1 MALRAGRSAAR
12 EFARRRPAVCGFA
25 ARYGLSAA
33 TFSAGGDTRVARAAR
48 AARSLVLDVA
58 GSLAAAGG
66 TDPGPGPS
74 RYAALRRAAGVR
86 TADAVAEFAAAVS
99 PAVAPEKTAAA
110 AGAFAAACN
119 ELIDAYDDVVFSA
132 ASEPRPAFLDTFRDH
147 CGGLVSVAVGAAI
160 GAARTLNP
168 AAAAREL
175 AAAVAFGWQDE
186 VRDAQGKWSRAGGG
200 SAGNEKSA
208 EREKSARPVDAPPE
222 RIRSLI
228 EAKPDPANL
237 PARDQLPDLP
247 PPPAAGSHPVAI
259 REWAHKVSNHPYVK
273 EAERLVQAARDA
285 GATTGNLHWDPDAA
299 GGKGDFT
306 DARKKVHAEIAGHV
320 LNPAAAARPGERP
333 QVSFVLGPPGS
344 GKTSMGRPAARAA
357 MGLPQDR
364 TTTLDPDEVKMS
376 LPEYRGWNAALVHD
390 ESAEVFDRLLEK
402 AVADRHHV
410 VFDTTGRSEEFM
422 KGMLDK
428 FAKAGYDAH
437 LVHTHLSGE
446 ESARRAV
453 GRFVGQAFKD
463 SPDPEKRGRY
473 VPVGFIAEHID
484 GHPQRVYDKLREDPR
499 VKSWVSYDANDL
511 ASGKIISSGTRTSA
525 DQTDEKDAKSA
536 A

>member
-1 MALRAGRSAAR
+1 
-12 EFARRRPAVCGFA
+12 
-25 ARYGLSAA
+25 
-33 TFSAGGDTRVARAAR
+33 
-48 AARSLVLDVA
+48 
-58 GSLAAAGG
+58 
-66 TDPGPGPS
+66 
-74 RYAALRRAAGVR
+74 
-86 TADAVAEFAAAVS
+86 
-99 PAVAPEKTAAA
+99 
-110 AGAFAAACN
+110 
-119 ELIDAYDDVVFSA
+119 
-132 ASEPRPAFLDTFRDH
+132 
-147 CGGLVSVAVGAAI
+147 
-160 GAARTLNP
+160 
-168 AAAAREL
+168 
-175 AAAVAFGWQDE
+175 
-186 VRDAQGKWSRAGGG
+186 
-200 SAGNEKSA
+200 
-208 EREKSARPVDAPPE
+208 
-222 RIRSLI
+222 
-228 EAKPDPANL
+228 
-237 PARDQLPDLP
+237 
-247 PPPAAGSHPVAI
+247 
-259 REWAHKVSNHPYVK
+259 
-273 EAERLVQAARDA
+273 
-285 GATTGNLHWDPDAA
+285 
-299 GGKGDFT
+299 
-306 DARKKVHAEIAGHV
+306 
-320 LNPAAAARPGERP
+320 
-333 QVSFVLGPPGS
+333 
-344 GKTSMGRPAARAA
+344 